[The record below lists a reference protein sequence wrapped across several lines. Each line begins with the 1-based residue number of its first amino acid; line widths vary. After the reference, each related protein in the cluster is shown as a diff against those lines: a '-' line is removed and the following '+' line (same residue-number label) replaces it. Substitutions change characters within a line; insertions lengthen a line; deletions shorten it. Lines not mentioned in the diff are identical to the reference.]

1 MNIAEIGYEQIQ
13 PKVASSPTD
22 SRVFLIGDLND
33 YSCDVCVDVN
43 DPLQSIDDMF
53 EKISE
58 DINSNSEIYINSMIG
73 IKENFLGPPEFIQ
86 KYVDFFC
93 LLFNKLLISNKKVNF
108 LQIGTPDSPIIP
120 LFEGIAFSCEYEY
133 SNLHAKT
140 LKITHKLFP
149 SSAQLNQIWLLKY
162 KSFLITHDNV
172 YIKKCIPFKESNNFV
187 QNRLKHAGVY
197 VITGG
202 NGGIGFLI
210 SKWLVENYQAR
221 VILIGR
227 RELNE
232 EQKKEV
238 KNVGVSAYIS
248 TDVSD
253 YEELEKSIGY
263 IRNYY
268 GHIDGIF
275 HLAGIIKDKLL
286 RNYESRDVNLVIS
299 PKIYGALNLFKISQK
314 IDLGFVCLF
323 SSISGI
329 IGNIGQAV
337 YSAANAFMDNF
348 CSYLRNEKDYKN
360 WFSINWGA
368 WASDGMRMP
377 VKSLD
382 VELMSPK
389 ECFKA
394 LEYILSLGNGRIAIW
409 NGNPSLLEQHWA
421 HENKIEAGNE
431 NNFLF
436 KEAIQTWVYECIRK
450 FSGFSKID
458 FDQSIIDLGVDS
470 VGLINI
476 TVFFENEIRKHVSGY
491 KLSKALLFER
501 FSINKITSF
510 FLETLSS
517 KVLEY
522 ITGLSLKEN
531 TKKQKYDSSEN
542 TLSPCNGIDKHIS
555 KKFSNAYNDE
565 DIAIVGIA
573 GEFPEAVDVSELETI
588 LSKGICAIK
597 IIPNDRWNWKK
608 YYSQDKSNKNSTYCR
623 HGGFIKNAAGFDNAF
638 FKITPSEAI
647 KIDPQ
652 ERKFLQVSYNA
663 LEDGGYFATLDKR
676 VGVFVAAMF
685 NHYQNFDNTDLPI
698 ISNSPASIAN
708 RLSFFMNF
716 NGPSVCIDSMCSGS
730 LTALNLA
737 IDSIVLGECSSA
749 VVGGVNIMPRSEKYV
764 ALSQSGFL
772 SPTGKCQSFGVGADG
787 YVPGEGIV
795 SIFIKKL
802 GNAITDGN
810 KIYGIIKGIAVNSVG
825 TSSGYTVPSISA
837 QADVIRNA
845 LNKAAIK
852 PEDVT
857 YIETHGTGTA
867 LGDPIEIEGIK
878 SAYGSSVFVLKQSTC
893 WLGAIKSNIG
903 HLESAA
909 GLAGLAKIVLQFQ
922 NKKIYP
928 NLFSNIEN
936 PELSLDKTR
945 FKLAK
950 SVIEWNGQ
958 YAGLSAFGAGGS
970 NAHVIM
976 QRYEQNSH
984 NENMLD
990 SYIIPLSAKTD
1001 EALGKRISDLL
1012 LFVENADY
1020 DLYSLSYTLCCA
1032 RQHFEK
1038 RVCYLVKN
1046 KNELLDSLRNRK
1058 VEQKLPNDLM
1068 SRYINNE
1075 PVDFSVLFPIK
1086 SIQTLPLYPF
1096 MENTYW
1102 LNFDRIE
1109 GKEKNKFEY
1118 SLLTSHYLDAGDIS
1132 KCANSDEFSTLYIN
1146 APYTDSDG
1154 YFVVDRKLTSPSKK
1168 NNIFVIDYK
1177 NAKDWDKI
1185 FKKFKQKTLRVT
1197 IFDPID
1203 NLSYS
1208 YEDLLHI
1215 YYTIARVM
1223 IAQRI
1228 HFKIL
1233 IVAFKNPKTETEKMQ
1248 HSIYGLFR
1256 TLSLEKQNI
1265 EVVMLERN
1273 IIRPENLNIIKSFD
1287 QYLWKDQN
1295 SVRLC
1300 ISDDKFQKYSFQE
1313 ISLSSTAQRL
1323 KNKGV
1328 YLITGG
1334 MGSIG
1339 LFVAKFLRR
1348 KYDARLVL
1356 LGRSRISE
1364 DLIKESFGDL
1374 YDGKC
1379 IHYIPTDIEHL
1390 EQVRNA
1396 VNVSLQY
1403 FETID
1408 GIIHSAGQIHDALF
1422 DEKKED
1428 EFLATISVKAKGA
1441 EHLDI
1446 CTADIALD
1454 FFACFSSLAAITGN
1468 IGQSDYI
1475 TANSYLDIFARS
1487 RNRLVRD
1494 KKRKGHT
1501 ISISWPLWINHAK
1514 KHSTLKNYL
1523 KESLGIDILSEAN
1536 GVELF
1541 DLIVNNVS
1549 ENIDQIVPLPG
1560 RVQLGSFL
1568 KYAGYYSSKPESNGS
1583 DSFDQKLPV
1592 HGIDLNDIV
1601 SAVNQVTSNQFDIN
1615 LDISFGEIGLN
1626 SIMLQELAQRL
1637 GDRYSVPLPVLVL
1650 FKYDSVNKLF
1660 RYLNEKLHERAEKHI
1675 NSAISSKAVLE
1686 DRRIAIIGAS
1696 GKMPNADNLDE
1707 YWKNL
1712 IEHKNN
1718 IVPIRR
1724 WKDRKYFG
1732 GLINDYDSFDYS
1744 FFNISLRE
1752 ATLLDPQQ
1760 RIFLESC
1767 YNTIVDAG
1775 YCPSDLTKVGV
1786 FVGAQFND
1794 YRNLLSRS
1802 GICHHP
1808 FVAIGNSNNMIA
1820 NRVSYFFNFGGPSQT
1835 VDTACSSAVVA
1846 IHMAVNSLLSGE
1858 CNYCLA
1864 GAVTLMLDPNTTDGA
1879 KSMGILSPNFHCATF
1894 DESADGYV
1902 RSEGVGCVLLKRY
1915 SEAIKDGDS
1924 IYGVIESISEGH
1936 GGHSNSIT
1944 APNQDSQTEL
1954 IVSAYHGDLAKR
1966 VSYIETHGTGT
1977 KLGDPI
1983 EIEALK
1989 AAWKKLEANDLDS
2002 PVYLGAVKSAVG
2014 HLEPAAGMASLF
2026 KILLGMKHKQIPA
2039 NQNFNKLNQLIDFSD
2054 TNFKLPIKNI
2064 SWSSEKPLVAAM
2076 SCFGFG
2082 GSNTHM
2088 VLSEYRSLKIKYAEL
2103 KEPILFTLSA
2113 KNKNSLHA
2121 MIANLIIYLSSG
2133 DSEKYSLIDVSF
2145 TLNSGR
2151 DHFQYRVA
2159 VIAEDKE
2166 ELLNKLKAL
2175 NKSDFK
2181 KINITDSD
2189 FIIPE
2194 KSDALPLKQLY
2205 LSGANIDWKAFYKD
2219 KECRRLHLPG
2229 YVFEK
2234 KRCWFKEQDEDE

>member
-1 MNIAEIGYEQIQ
+1 MNIADIGYEQIQ
-13 PKVASSPTD
+13 LEGGGSLTNSK
-22 SRVFLIGDLND
+22 VFLIGDLND
-33 YSCDVCVDVN
+33 CSCDICVDVN
-43 DPLQSIDDMF
+43 DPLQSIDNIF
-53 EKISE
+53 EKISK
-58 DINSNSEIYINSMIG
+58 DVNSDSEIYISSIIG
-73 IKENFLGPPEFIQ
+73 IKKNFLDHPDFIQ
-86 KYVDFFC
+86 NYVNFFC
-93 LLFNKLLISNKKVNF
+93 LLLNRLIISNKKVNF
-108 LQIGTPDSPIIP
+108 LQIGTPSSPIIP
-120 LFEGIAFSCEYEY
+120 LFEGIAFSCEYEC

-149 SSAQLNQIWLLKY
+149 SSVQLNQIWFLQY
-162 KSFLITHDNV
+162 KSFLITDDNV
-172 YIKKCIPFKESNNFV
+172 HIKKYSFLKESNGFV
-187 QNRLKHAGVY
+187 QNRLKHSGVY

-202 NGGIGFLI
+202 SGGIGFLI
-210 SKWLVENYQAR
+210 SKWLIENYQAH

-232 EQKKEV
+232 EQKKEA
-238 KNVGVSAYIS
+238 KNIGVSAYIS

-253 YEELEKSIGY
+253 YEELEKSISY
-263 IRNYY
+263 IRDYY

-299 PKIYGALNLFKISQK
+299 PKIYGVLNLFKISQK
-314 IDLGFVCLF
+314 VDLGFVCLF
-323 SSISGI
+323 SSLSGI

-337 YSAANAFMDNF
+337 YSAANAFMDDF
-348 CSYLRNEKDYKN
+348 CSYLRKEKGYQN
-360 WFSINWGA
+360 WLSINWGA
-368 WASDGMRMP
+368 WASDGMQMQ

-382 VELMSPK
+382 VELMSAE
-389 ECFKA
+389 ECFRA
-394 LEYILSLGNGRIAIW
+394 LEYVLSLRNGRFAIW
-409 NGNPSLLEQHWA
+409 NGNPSLLEQHLT
-421 HENKIEAGNE
+421 HENKIEEE
-431 NNFLF
+431 NKHNFLF
-436 KEAIQTWVYECIRK
+436 KEAIQAWVYECIKK

-458 FDQSIIDLGVDS
+458 FDQSIIDLGLDS

-476 TVFFENEIRKHVSGY
+476 AVFFENEIRKHVSGY

-510 FLETLSS
+510 FLETLPP

-522 ITGLSLKEN
+522 ITGISLKEN
-531 TKKQKYDSSEN
+531 TEKQEHNNSSESALN
-542 TLSPCNGIDKHIS
+542 LRDEIDKHIS
-555 KKFSNAYNDE
+555 KEFSNAYNDE

-573 GEFPEAVDVSELETI
+573 GEFPEAVNISELKRI
-588 LSKGICAIK
+588 LSNKICAIK
-597 IIPNDRWNWKK
+597 VVPKDRWNWKK
-608 YYSQDKSNKNSTYCR
+608 YYSQDKRNKNRSYCR

-716 NGPSVCIDSMCSGS
+716 NGPSVCVDSMCSGS
-730 LTALNLA
+730 LTALNFA
-737 IDSIVLGECSSA
+737 INSIVLGECSSA
-749 VVGGVNIMPRSEKYV
+749 IVGGVNIMPRPEKYV
-764 ALSQSGFL
+764 ALSQAGFL
-772 SPTGKCQSFGVGADG
+772 SPTGRCQSFGVGADG
-787 YVPGEGIV
+787 YVPGEGIISV
-795 SIFIKKL
+795 FIKKL
-802 GNAITDGN
+802 GNAIADGN

-845 LNKAAIK
+845 LSKAEIK
-852 PEDVT
+852 PQDVT

-867 LGDPIEIEGIK
+867 LGDPIEVEGIK
-878 SAYGSSVFVLKQSTC
+878 LAYGSSVSVLNQSTC

-909 GLAGLAKIVLQFQ
+909 GLAGLVKIVLQFQ

-928 NLFSNIEN
+928 SLFSNIEN
-936 PELSLDKTR
+936 QELSLDKTR

-970 NAHVIM
+970 NAHVIV
-976 QRYEQNSH
+976 QRYEQNFY
-984 NENMLD
+984 NESILD
-990 SYIIPLSAKTD
+990 SYMIPLSAKTD
-1001 EALGKRISDLL
+1001 EALRKRISDLL
-1012 LFVENADY
+1012 LFVESADY

-1038 RVCYLVKN
+1038 RVCYLVRN
-1046 KNELLDSLRNRK
+1046 KNELLESLRNRK
-1058 VEQKLPNDLM
+1058 VEKKLQNDLM
-1068 SRYINNE
+1068 CRYVNNE
-1075 PVDFSVLFPIK
+1075 SVDFSVLFPTK
-1086 SIQTLPLYPF
+1086 SIQTLPSYPF
-1096 MENTYW
+1096 MENTFW
-1102 LNFDRIE
+1102 LNFNRAED
-1109 GKEKNKFEY
+1109 KNKFEY
-1118 SLLTSHYLDAGDIS
+1118 SLLTSHYLDVGDTS
-1132 KCANSDEFSTLYIN
+1132 NWATNDEFSTLYIN
-1146 APYTDSDG
+1146 APYIDSDG
-1154 YFVVDRKLTSPSKK
+1154 YFVVDRKHMPSNKK
-1168 NNIFVIDYK
+1168 DNIFVIDYK
-1177 NAKDWDKI
+1177 SAKDWDKV
-1185 FKKFKQKTLRVT
+1185 FKKFKQETLRVT

-1203 NLSYS
+1203 SLSYS

-1215 YYTIARVM
+1215 YYTIARV
-1223 IAQRI
+1223 INAQ
-1228 HFKIL
+1228 HFYFEIL
-1233 IVAFKNPKTETEKMQ
+1233 IVAFKNPKTETEKLQ

-1265 EVVMLERN
+1265 KVIMLERD
-1273 IIRPENLNIIKSFD
+1273 ILKPEDLKVIRSLDKC
-1287 QYLWKDQN
+1287 LWKDQD

-1300 ISDDKFQKYSFQE
+1300 IADDKFLKYSFQE
-1313 ISLSSTAQRL
+1313 ISLSPAAPRL

-1328 YLITGG
+1328 YLISGG

-1356 LGRSRISE
+1356 LGRSKISE
-1364 DLIKESFGDL
+1364 DLIKESFGNL
-1374 YDGKC
+1374 YNDEC
-1379 IHYIPTDIEHL
+1379 IHYIPTDVEHL

-1396 VNVSLQY
+1396 VNESLRY
-1403 FETID
+1403 FETIN
-1408 GIIHSAGQIHDALF
+1408 GVIHSAGQIHDALF
-1422 DEKKED
+1422 DEKKEN
-1428 EFLATISVKAKGA
+1428 EFLSTISVKVKGA
-1441 EHLDI
+1441 EYLDI
-1446 CTADIALD
+1446 CTTDIALD

-1475 TANSYLDIFARS
+1475 TANNYLDIFARS
-1487 RNRLVRD
+1487 RNELVRG

-1501 ISISWPLWINHAK
+1501 ISINWPLWINHAK
-1514 KHSTLKNYL
+1514 SHSTLKNYL
-1523 KESLGIDILSEAN
+1523 KESLGIDILSETD

-1549 ENIDQIVPLPG
+1549 ENVDQIVPLPG
-1560 RVQLGSFL
+1560 KVFLNDFL
-1568 KYAGYYSSKPESNGS
+1568 KYSGYYSSKPESSGS
-1583 DSFDQKLPV
+1583 NFLEPKLPV
-1592 HGIDLNDIV
+1592 HDIDLNDIV
-1601 SAVNQVTSNQFDIN
+1601 SVVNQVTNNQFDIN
-1615 LDISFGEIGLN
+1615 LDASFGEIGLN

-1637 GDRYSVPLPVLVL
+1637 GDQYSVPLPVLVL
-1650 FKYDSVNKLF
+1650 FKYNSVNKLF
-1660 RYLNEKLHERAEKHI
+1660 RYLNEKLHRIAEKHS
-1675 NSAISSKAVLE
+1675 NVNTGSDAVSE

-1718 IVPIRR
+1718 IVPINR
-1724 WKDRKYFG
+1724 WKERKYFG

-1744 FFNISLRE
+1744 FFNISPRE
-1752 ATLLDPQQ
+1752 AMLLDPQQ
-1760 RIFLESC
+1760 RIFLENC
-1767 YNTIVDAG
+1767 YNTIIDAG

-1794 YRNLLSRS
+1794 YRNLLLKSE
-1802 GICHHP
+1802 IHHHP

-1864 GAVTLMLDPNTTDGA
+1864 GAVTLMLDPDTTDGA
-1879 KSMGILSPNFHCATF
+1879 KSMGILSQNFRCATF

-1915 SEAIKDGDS
+1915 NEAVEDGDS

-1936 GGHSNSIT
+1936 GGRSNSIT

-1954 IVSAYHGDLAKR
+1954 IVSAYHGDLAKK

-1989 AAWKKLEANDLDS
+1989 AAWKKLEADDLNS
-2002 PVYLGAVKSAVG
+2002 SVYLGAVKSAIG

-2026 KILLGMKHKQIPA
+2026 KILLAMKHKQIPA
-2039 NQNFNKLNQLIDFSD
+2039 NQNFSKLNQLIDFHG
-2054 TNFKLPIKNI
+2054 TNFKLPIKNV
-2064 SWSSEKPLVAAM
+2064 SWNSEKPLVAAM

-2088 VLSEYRSLKIKYAEL
+2088 VLSEYQSLKIEDTESR
-2103 KEPILFTLSA
+2103 EPNLFTLSA
-2113 KNKNSLHA
+2113 KTKNSLHA
-2121 MIANLIIYLSSG
+2121 MVTNLTTYLSSV
-2133 DSEKYSLIDVSF
+2133 DSEKHSIDDISF

-2159 VIAEDKE
+2159 VVAKSKE
-2166 ELLNKLKAL
+2166 ELLNKLKSL
-2175 NKSDFK
+2175 NKSDFT
-2181 KINITDSD
+2181 KISIINSD
-2189 FIIPE
+2189 FITPE
-2194 KSDALPLKQLY
+2194 KKDAFTLQQMY
-2205 LSGANIDWKAFYKD
+2205 LSGASIDWKAVYKY
-2219 KECRRLHLPG
+2219 KKCRRLHLPG

-2234 KRCWFKEQDEDE
+2234 KRCWFKEQDGNE